1 MRKTF
6 LHISWFLGL
15 FPALLWGQQ
24 DPMFTNYQFN
34 SLTFNPAYAGSNEH
48 LTVNLVHRQQWLG
61 FDGAP
66 TTQSLLAHTPLK
78 NERLGLGVSLVNDK
92 IGPTGSFGLSGAYAY
107 RLLVGKKKNMKLSL
121 GLQAS
126 IANWHGDWLD
136 IVVEQGSDPAF
147 ESNYNAWLPNFG
159 AGAYLSSDRFYAGL
173 SCPKLLENNIQRV
186 RNGKEEFFGQS
197 YRHWYGTAGA
207 IFPIDG
213 DQVVFR
219 PSMLIKGTGLFSSF
233 KTDSQ
238 KQHVGSPT
246 AINLDA
252 SFFLRQTFWL
262 GLTFRTAVQVG
273 NSSNDSVDLWFAWYM
288 RNGLRIGAAYDIT
301 LSKLQSVGQRSFEL
315 MAGYEFDIKVKQV
328 ASPRYF

>member
-197 YRHWYGTAGA
+197 EA
-207 IFPIDG
+207 
-213 DQVVFR
+213 
-219 PSMLIKGTGLFSSF
+219 
-233 KTDSQ
+233 
-238 KQHVGSPT
+238 
-246 AINLDA
+246 A
-252 SFFLRQTFWL
+252 S
-262 GLTFRTAVQVG
+262 
-273 NSSNDSVDLWFAWYM
+273 
-288 RNGLRIGAAYDIT
+288 
-301 LSKLQSVGQRSFEL
+301 
-315 MAGYEFDIKVKQV
+315 
-328 ASPRYF
+328 